1 MSIIKDGC
9 SLFRL
14 RAALILG
21 GISTCIS
28 AIPNLV
34 PNGDTIISTIF
45 LAGTLL
51 AISYGYIAQKKI
63 HTAFTDASDIF
74 DALHAGNFERRILHI
89 DETGPIGGFCNG
101 FNLFV
106 DRADAF
112 VRESAAAMQHV
123 SPKRYFRKIV
133 ERGMTGAFLN
143 GSKTINSAI
152 DTMEEVHY
160 STVELGDTVKN
171 LVYLVKD
178 KSEEIV
184 DVSTS
189 TGSAVGDS
197 TNKSIEVSE
206 AANRVSENV
215 QVVAGATEELESS
228 IGEIGQQVSN
238 LSTSANAAAEETLKA
253 TEMIEALATTAEE
266 IGAIIELITDIANQT
281 NLLALNA
288 TIEAARAG
296 EAGKGFAVVASEVKA
311 LATQTATATENIVT
325 HVNSIQEHTSA
336 AVDTIG
342 SISKSS
348 QNVSEIGTGIAAAV
362 EQQSAATPEISKQTR
377 LLLDDILTVTDNI
390 QNVVGS
396 SVSSYSSTIQ
406 VIWPASDLVD
416 PMVRLDT
423 EMDRFMRTVA

>member
-1 MSIIKDGC
+1 MKDGC

-34 PNGDTIISTIF
+34 PNSDTIISTIF

-63 HTAFTDASDIF
+63 HTAFTDASDVC
-74 DALHAGNFERRILHI
+74 DALNAGNFERRILHI

-101 FNLFV
+101 FNLSV

-123 SPKRYFRKIV
+123 SQKRYFRKIV

-152 DTMEEVHY
+152 DTMEEVHNL
-160 STVELGDTVKN
+160 TVELGDTVKN

-215 QVVAGATEELESS
+215 QVVAGATEELEAS

-311 LATQTATATENIVT
+311 LTTQTATATENIVT

-406 VIWPASDLVD
+406 VIWSASDLVN
-416 PMVRLDT
+416 PMDRLDT

>member
-1 MSIIKDGC
+1 MKDGC

-14 RAALILG
+14 RAALLFG
-21 GISTCIS
+21 GVSIGIA
-28 AIPNLV
+28 AIANLV
-34 PNGDTIISTIF
+34 PGSNAIISTVF
-45 LAGTLL
+45 LAGALS
-51 AISYGYIAQKKI
+51 AISYGYIVQKKI
-63 HTAFTDASDIF
+63 ETAFADASEVCN
-74 DALHAGNFERRILHI
+74 ALNAGDFERRILHI
-89 DETGPIGGFCNG
+89 DETGAIGDFSNR

-123 SPKRYFRKIV
+123 SHKKYFRKIV

-143 GSKTINSAI
+143 GSQTINSAI
-152 DTMEEVHY
+152 DTMEKVHDL
-160 STVELGDTVKN
+160 TVELGDTVKN
-171 LVYLVKD
+171 LVDLVKD

-184 DVSTS
+184 DASTS
-189 TGSAVGDS
+189 TGSSVGKS

-206 AANRVSENV
+206 AADRVSENA
-215 QVVAGATEELESS
+215 QVVAGATQELEAS
-228 IGEIGQQVSN
+228 IGDIGQQVSH
-238 LSTSANAAAEETLKA
+238 LSTAANAAAEETLKA
-253 TEMIEALATTAEE
+253 TEMVESLATTANE

-325 HVNSIQEHTSA
+325 HVNSIQGHTRD

-342 SISKSS
+342 SISESS
-348 QNVSEIGTGIAAAV
+348 QTVSGIGTGIAAAV
-362 EQQSAATPEISKQTR
+362 EQQSAATSEISKQTR
-377 LLLDDILTVTDNI
+377 LLLDDILTVTNNV

-396 SVSSYSSTIQ
+396 SVNSYSSTIQ
-406 VIWPASDLVD
+406 VIWSASDLVD
-416 PMVRLDT
+416 PMDRLDT